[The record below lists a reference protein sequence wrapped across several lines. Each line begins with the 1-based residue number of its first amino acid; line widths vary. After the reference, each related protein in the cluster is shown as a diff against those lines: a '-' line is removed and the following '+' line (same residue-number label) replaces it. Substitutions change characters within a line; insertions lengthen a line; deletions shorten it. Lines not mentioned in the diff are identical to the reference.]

1 MYQYDEYDQR
11 IVEERARQFR
21 DQVQRRLAGELSEDE
36 FRPLRLQNGVYLQ
49 LHAYMLRIAIPYGLL
64 SSAQLRKL
72 AHIART
78 YDRGY
83 GHFTTRQNIQ
93 FHWPRLVD
101 VPSIL
106 DELATVQMHAIQT
119 SGNCIRNITSDPL
132 AGVSA
137 DEVEDPRPYCEI
149 LRQWSTFHPEFAF
162 LPRKFK
168 IAVSGAPADRAAIA
182 IHDIGIRI
190 VRNAEGEVGFE
201 YHVGGGLGR
210 TPILAEKIRE
220 FLPKRDL
227 LAYTEAVL
235 RVYNMDGRR
244 DNKHKARIKILVK
257 ELGALEFAR
266 RVEAEFAQMKE
277 DGSAVVLDDHEIE
290 RMRAFFASPIY
301 EAAADG
307 KTLAAA
313 SLDKDRAYA
322 RWVSANVLPHK
333 VPGYAIV
340 QLSTKAKDACP
351 GDVRADQMDAIA
363 ELSERFGRGR
373 IVVTHRQNLVLPDV
387 RIRDL
392 KHIHAELSDLG
403 FATPNVDRVTDII
416 ACPGLDYCDLANA
429 RSIPIAKAIQDTV
442 SDVDQVHSLGPITLN
457 VSGCINACGHH
468 HVGNIGILGIDKQG
482 EEFYQVTLGGS
493 AREDAALGKV
503 LGRALS
509 ADEVPKAIERVL
521 DAYAALRT
529 HGDTGEP
536 ETFLETFRRVGS
548 TPFKEAMYAPSAH
561 S

>member
-11 IVEERARQFR
+11 IVEERAHQFR
-21 DQVQRRLAGELSEDE
+21 DQVRRRLSGELTEEE

-49 LHAYMLRIAIPYGLL
+49 LHSYMLRIAIPYGLL
-64 SSAQLRKL
+64 SSKQLRKL

-119 SGNCIRNITSDPL
+119 SGNCVRNITSDPL
-132 AGVSA
+132 AGVA
-137 DEVEDPRPYCEI
+137 PDEIEDPRPYCEI

-168 IAVSGAPADRAAIA
+168 IAVTGAPSDRAAIA

-190 VRNAEGEVGFE
+190 VRNAEGDTGFE

-210 TPILAEKIRE
+210 TPILAEKIRD

-257 ELGALEFAR
+257 EIGVLEFTR

-277 DGSAVVLDDHEIE
+277 DGSAIELDDREIE
-290 RMRAFFASPIY
+290 RMRAFFAPPPY
-301 EAAADG
+301 KTTVDG
-307 KTLAAA
+307 KTLAASA
-313 SLDKDRAYA
+313 LDKDRDYA
-322 RWVSANVLPHK
+322 RWASANVLPHR

-340 QLSTKAKDACP
+340 QLSTKAMDACP
-351 GDVRADQMDAIA
+351 GDVRANQMDAIA
-363 ELSERFGRGR
+363 DLAERFGCGR
-373 IVVTHRQNLVLPDV
+373 IVVTHRQNLVLPDI
-387 RIRDL
+387 RIREL
-392 KHIHAELSDLG
+392 KEIHRELAALG

-416 ACPGLDYCDLANA
+416 SCPGLDYCDLANA
-429 RSIPIAKAIQDTV
+429 RSIPIAKAIQQKLD
-442 SDVDQVHSLGPITLN
+442 DVDLVHSLGPLTLN

-493 AREDAALGKV
+493 AREDAELGKV

-509 ADEVPKAIERVL
+509 ADEVPSAIERVL
-521 DAYAALRT
+521 ETYAALRT
-529 HGDTGEP
+529 TNGEGEH
-536 ETFLETFRRVGS
+536 ETFLQTLRRVGS
-548 TPFKEAMYAPSAH
+548 NPFKEAMYASSIH